1 MKRLLS
7 LLLVFVLSF
16 SMVACSTKPEN
27 NNETPQV
34 SETET
39 PQAETSAPVEPV
51 TLQIAMSAS
60 ETSPG
65 AVTAFKAKELI
76 EAKSGGSIKVD
87 VYPNAQLGGDRE
99 LIESTQAGSLA
110 MTTLTTAPMVSFIP
124 ELAVFDMPVALTDLD
139 VAYEVVHG
147 EFGELIKQ
155 KYEDAGFKLMM
166 IVPDSFRVMSSNV
179 EVKKFEDFS
188 GIDIRTME
196 NKYHMAFWNNLGAN
210 PTPLAFGELY
220 IALQQGLV
228 KAQENPYAT
237 ITATKLYE
245 QQKYI
250 VNTNHIMFLSTT
262 VMNKEIYDGLSA
274 EHKAVIDEAFVEATE
289 FAFAEGS
296 RQSGVA
302 LQALKDAGLEI
313 IDLPEEEYLKIQEA
327 AKPVYEMIKE
337 DIGAELVDALLKAL
351 EEAK

>member
-1 MKRLLS
+1 MKKMLS
-7 LLLVFVLSF
+7 LLLVLVLSI
-16 SMVACSTKPEN
+16 SMVACNSNDSNTTSTTQAAN
-27 NNETPQV
+27 NQA
-34 SETET
+34 TET
-39 PQAETSAPVEPV
+39 ATNAPAESI
-51 TLQIAMSAS
+51 TLQIACSAS
-60 ETSPG
+60 DTSPG
-65 AVTAFKAKELI
+65 AVTAFKVAELI
-76 EAKSGGSIKVD
+76 QQKSGGSIKVD

-139 VAYEVVHG
+139 VAYEVVNG
-147 EFGELIKQ
+147 AFGDLIKE
-155 KYEDAGFKLMM
+155 KYEGAGFKLLM
-166 IVPDSFRVMSSNV
+166 IVPDSFRIMSSNV
-179 EVKKFEDFS
+179 DIKKFEDFK

-196 NKYHMAFWNNLGAN
+196 NKYHMAFWKNLGAN

-237 ITATKLYE
+237 IVASKLYE

-262 VMNKEIYDGLSA
+262 VMNKDVYDGLSA
-274 EHKAVIDEAFVEATE
+274 EHKAVIDEAFAEATE

-296 RQSGVA
+296 RQAGVA

-313 IDLPEEEYLKIQEA
+313 IDLPAAEYAKVQEA
-327 AKPVYEMIKE
+327 AKPVYEMIKN

-351 EEAK
+351 DDAK

>member
-1 MKRLLS
+1 MRKMLS
-7 LLLVFVLSF
+7 LLLVLALSL
-16 SMVACSTKPEN
+16 SMVACSTTEN
-27 NNETPQV
+27 T
-34 SETET
+34 TET
-39 PQAETSAPVEPV
+39 TEAASAQTTEGATDAPVDPI
-51 TLQIAMSAS
+51 TLQIACSAS
-60 ETSPG
+60 ESSPG
-65 AVTAFKAKELI
+65 AVTAFKVAELI

-139 VAYEVVHG
+139 VAYEVVNG
-147 EFGELIKQ
+147 EFGDLIKQ
-155 KYEDAGFKLMM
+155 KYDDAGFKLLM
-166 IVPDSFRVMSSNV
+166 IVPDSFRIMSSNV
-179 EVKKFEDFS
+179 DVKKFEDFK

-196 NKYHMAFWNNLGAN
+196 NKYHMAFWKNLGAN

-237 ITATKLYE
+237 ITASKLYE

-262 VMNKEIYDGLSA
+262 VMNKDIYDGLSA
-274 EHKAVIDEAFVEATE
+274 EHKAVIDESFAEAAD

-296 RQSGVA
+296 RQAGVA
-302 LQALKDAGLEI
+302 LQTLKDAGLEI
-313 IDLPEEEYLKIQEA
+313 IDLSDEEYAKVQEA

-337 DIGAELVDALLKAL
+337 DIGSELVDALLKAL
-351 EEAK
+351 DDAK